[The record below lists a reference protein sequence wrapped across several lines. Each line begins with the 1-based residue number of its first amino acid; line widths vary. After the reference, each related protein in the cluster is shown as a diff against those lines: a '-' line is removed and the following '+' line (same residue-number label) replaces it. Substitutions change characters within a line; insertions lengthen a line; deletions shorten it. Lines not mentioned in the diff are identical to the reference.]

1 MWSDPLSH
9 LSRRRLFQLS
19 GGLALATGTP
29 ALAQSASAADLKGD
43 VALLREAFTTIH
55 PAIYSYNTP
64 AEMATRFDLLEAEW
78 ASPGSF
84 KDRLLS
90 LSRLTA
96 AVRCGHTY
104 PNPYN
109 QSPAVQA
116 RMFEGRRLVPFEF
129 LWLDGAMVVTRDRS
143 AAGLFLRGDAV
154 VAVNGVPTSDLLRQ
168 LIPLSRADGAA
179 GAKRV
184 NNMEMRGQNKFETFD
199 IHLPLVLPGIA
210 DTAEF
215 ALHDGRVIRAEL
227 MTLAERQSTL
237 PTATN
242 DDTVNPW
249 TLVTG
254 DDGIVRLTCPTW
266 AMYDASW
273 DWRGWLATTMD
284 DLTANGA
291 RGLIVD
297 VRGNEGGLSECGDII
312 ASRLTSAD
320 IASPRSLRFVRYK
333 RVDPALN
340 PYLSTWDN
348 SFRDWGERAVGPDDR
363 GFYRLTSGDDETAGL
378 VRPTGRRFVG
388 PVMVLCDASNSSAT
402 FGFAQMIKDN
412 GLATLVGPA
421 TGGTRRG
428 VNGGYFFMR
437 LPASG
442 LEVDLPHTAIVP
454 RTPQPDEPVQ
464 PDIVIGFTRA
474 DIAASHDPQMA
485 AATARILNA

>member
-1 MWSDPLSH
+1 MTP
-9 LSRRRLFQLS
+9 LSRRRLLQLS
-19 GGLALATGTP
+19 GGLALAAGSS
-29 ALAQSASAADLKGD
+29 AFAQSASVADLKGD

-64 AEMATRFDLLEAEW
+64 AGMAARFDLLEAEW

-84 KDRLLS
+84 EDRLLS

-104 PNPYN
+104 PNPWN
-109 QSPAVQA
+109 QSQSVQA
-116 RMFEGRRLVPFEF
+116 SMFEGRRGVPFEF

-143 AAGLFLRGDAV
+143 SAGLFSRGDAII
-154 VAVNGVPTSDLLRQ
+154 AINGVATSELLCR
-168 LIPLSRADGAA
+168 LMLLSRADGSAD
-179 GAKRV
+179 AKRV
-184 NNMEMRGQNKFETFD
+184 NNMEMRGDNRFEAFD
-199 IHLPLVLPGIA
+199 LHLPLVLRGVSDEA
-210 DTAEF
+210 AFT
-215 ALHDGRVIRAEL
+215 LQDGRTVRAGL
-227 MTLAERQSTL
+227 LTLAERQSSMAA
-237 PTATN
+237 ATN
-242 DDTVNPW
+242 DDTMNPW
-249 TLVTG
+249 TLATG

-266 AMYDASW
+266 ALYDATW
-273 DWRGWLATTMD
+273 DWRGWLAATMD

-291 RGLIVD
+291 RGLIID
-297 VRGNEGGLSECGDII
+297 LRGNEGGLSACGDII
-312 ASRLTSAD
+312 ASRLISAD
-320 IASPRSLRFVRYK
+320 IETPRGLKFVRYK

-348 SFRDWGERAVGPDDR
+348 SFRDWGERAVGPNDQ
-363 GFYRLTSGDDETAGL
+363 GFYRLTDEDDTTSGI
-378 VRPTGRRFVG
+378 VRPAGRRFRG
-388 PVMVLCDASNSSAT
+388 PVIVLCDASNSSAT
-402 FGFAQMIKDN
+402 FGFAQMVKDN

-464 PDIVIGFTRA
+464 PDLVIGFSRA
-474 DIAASHDPQMA
+474 DIAAGRDPQMA
-485 AATARILNA
+485 AAIARILSA

>member
-1 MWSDPLSH
+1 VTP
-9 LSRRRLFQLS
+9 LSRRRLLQLS
-19 GGLALATGTP
+19 GGLALAAGSS
-29 ALAQSASAADLKGD
+29 AFAQSASVADLKGD

-64 AEMATRFDLLEAEW
+64 AGMAARFDLLEAEW

-84 KDRLLS
+84 EDRLLS

-104 PNPYN
+104 PNPWN
-109 QSPAVQA
+109 QSQSVQA
-116 RMFEGRRLVPFEF
+116 SMFEGRRGVPFEF

-143 AAGLFLRGDAV
+143 SAGLFSRGDAII
-154 VAVNGVPTSDLLRQ
+154 AINGVATSELLCR
-168 LIPLSRADGAA
+168 LMLLSRADGSAD
-179 GAKRV
+179 AKRV
-184 NNMEMRGQNKFETFD
+184 NNMEMRGDNRFEAFD
-199 IHLPLVLPGIA
+199 LHLPLVLRGVSDEA
-210 DTAEF
+210 AFT
-215 ALHDGRVIRAEL
+215 LQDGRTVRAGL
-227 MTLAERQSTL
+227 LTLAERQSSMAA
-237 PTATN
+237 ATN
-242 DDTVNPW
+242 DDTMNPW
-249 TLVTG
+249 TLATG

-266 AMYDASW
+266 ALYDATW
-273 DWRGWLATTMD
+273 DWRGWLAATMD

-291 RGLIVD
+291 RGLIID
-297 VRGNEGGLSECGDII
+297 LRGNEGGLSACGDII
-312 ASRLTSAD
+312 ASRLISAD
-320 IASPRSLRFVRYK
+320 IETPRGLKFVRYK

-348 SFRDWGERAVGPDDR
+348 SFRDWGERAVGPNDQ
-363 GFYRLTSGDDETAGL
+363 GFYRLTDEDDTTSGI
-378 VRPTGRRFVG
+378 VRPAGRRFRG
-388 PVMVLCDASNSSAT
+388 PVIVLCDASNSSAT
-402 FGFAQMIKDN
+402 FGFAQMVKDN

-464 PDIVIGFTRA
+464 PDLVIGFSRA
-474 DIAASHDPQMA
+474 DIAAGRDPQMA
-485 AATARILNA
+485 AAIARILSA